1 MDVAILGASGDCG
14 REIAAQLVAERLLS
28 PTERLQLVGRG
39 EGRGARVLHG
49 IVSDLIDAYAE
60 YVPDIDVVL
69 SPDDIVADVWVVA
82 AGQTLPSA
90 EAAQASKQ
98 NGIAGGGRSNLAEG
112 NAEVFRLY
120 AEALARHGQGSEV
133 VIIVSNPVELGVAIF
148 SEVIDRRRVIGIGA
162 YSDTLR
168 FRREIAA
175 DLGVRRQRVAGFM
188 IGEHGDAQ
196 VPVWSSVQVH
206 GMEERELSA
215 TIAKMRRGV
224 TQSDFIAMCARERG
238 ELSGLLDAGR
248 VAEAFARVDTLP
260 PDVRVVIKPY
270 VTHLSGAKTVKATA
284 NVTVDLV
291 RTLLDGREVLVAGQV
306 MLEGDFYGLSGPL
319 GVPVIVGP
327 SGVACIVEIPLAAEE
342 RAQIETISHS
352 VQQKVAGW
360 MQKTR

>member
-28 PTERLQLVGRG
+28 PTERLQLVGRD
-39 EGRGARVLHG
+39 EGRSARVLHG
-49 IVSDLIDAYAE
+49 VVSDLTDAYAE
-60 YVPDIDVVL
+60 HVPDIDVVL

-82 AGQTLPSA
+82 AGQTMPA
-90 EAAQASKQ
+90 DGAF
-98 NGIAGGGRSNLAEG
+98 AGGGRGNLAEA

-120 AEALARHGQGSEV
+120 ADALARHGQGTEI
-133 VIIVSNPVELGVAIF
+133 VIVVSNPVELGVAIF
-148 SEVIDRRRVIGIGA
+148 AERIDRRRVIGIGA

-196 VPVWSSVQVH
+196 VPIWSSVQVH
-206 GMEERELSA
+206 GMQPDELRA
-215 TIAKMRRGV
+215 TVEKLRRGL
-224 TQSDFIAMCARERG
+224 TLPEYAETCARERQALG
-238 ELSGLLDAGR
+238 GLLREGR
-248 VAEAFARVDTLP
+248 VAEAFARVDSLA

-291 RTLLDGREVLVAGQV
+291 RTLLDGREVLVAGQF
-306 MLEGDFYGLSGPL
+306 LLQGDFYGLSGPL
-319 GVPVIVGP
+319 GVPVIIGP
-327 SGVACIVEIPLAAEE
+327 GGVARVVEVPLSAEE
-342 RAQIETISHS
+342 REQIGRISGA

-360 MQKTR
+360 MGV